1 MSTFGG
7 QTSDHA
13 DLDDELAL
21 SVYFKTSSK
30 KQFKLAPMLLNQ
42 LNQTQLTSTVEVSQG
57 ALDTKGAPK
66 PKQC

>member
-30 KQFKLAPMLLNQ
+30 KQFKLAPMLP
-42 LNQTQLTSTVEVSQG
+42 NQTQLTSTVEVSQG

>member
-13 DLDDELAL
+13 DLDDELDL
-21 SVYFKTSSK
+21 SVYFKTSSSK
-30 KQFKLAPMLLNQ
+30 KQFKLAPML